1 MCRCSNQMA
10 IEELLNLIKE
20 THHIF
25 QATDEDIYD
34 AVMDAKAARAQERTA
49 AGDSNEPDDAD
60 DSDEPIKPTR
70 TCKEA
75 LLATLIVGEYVSELN
90 GP

>member
-1 MCRCSNQMA
+1 MA
-10 IEELLNLIKE
+10 TEELLNLIEE

-25 QATDEDIYD
+25 QATDKDIYD
-34 AVMDAKAARAQERTA
+34 AVMDAKAARAWERMA

-60 DSDEPIKPTR
+60 DSDEPIKPMHAR
-70 TCKEA
+70 KEA
-75 LLATLIVGEYVSELN
+75 LLAVLIVGEYVSELN

>member
-1 MCRCSNQMA
+1 MT
-10 IEELLNLIKE
+10 IEELLNLIEE

-34 AVMDAKAARAQERTA
+34 AVMDAKAAQAQERMA
-49 AGDSNEPDDAD
+49 AGDSNEPDNAD

-70 TCKEA
+70 THKEA
-75 LLATLIVGEYVSELN
+75 LLAALIVGEYVSELN